1 MKTKQETAT
10 ENTKEVTNNVI
21 QLTSE
26 IERKTAE
33 LQKVLADLERKKVLS
48 KNRLYF
54 MNVLDEISLFKEDIS
69 KEDILESERGFIELQ
84 QKRNYRNEKVCKISN
99 PYILLK
105 FADFIELEIKD
116 KIKTMEIDQI
126 PKSKLVQKISKL
138 IAGEKPNIIYLPYR
152 GDVHS
157 DHKIVFDSVVSASK
171 SFRNNSIERIL
182 CYETISETD
191 FSINPDS
198 NYFRPNVFVD
208 ISKYMHK
215 KEEIISVYESE
226 IGEHPFPRS
235 VECIRALAVVRGGM
249 SSFKFAE
256 AFMLLK
262 ERLE

>member
-1 MKTKQETAT
+1 MKKVMVFAPHPDDETLGCGGTMLKHVDNGDEVILVIAT
-10 ENTKEVTNNVI
+10 EMKVGKFLAEKI
-21 QLTSE
+21 ICRMKE
-26 IERKTAE
+26 IEKVKE
-33 LQKVLADLERKKVLS
+33 LYKLS
-48 KNRLYF
+48 KLY
-54 MNVLDEISLFKEDIS
+54 E
-69 KEDILESERGFIELQ
+69 
-84 QKRNYRNEKVCKISN
+84 
-99 PYILLK
+99 LK
-105 FADFIELEIKD
+105 FP
-116 KIKTMEIDQI
+116 TMEIDQI

-191 FSINPDS
+191 FSIDPDS

-208 ISKYMHK
+208 ISKYMRK